1 MTPFSARAASAK
13 AKVATGSSRWQD
25 VLAGLSIAGLLL
37 PEAVAYSGIAN
48 LPPQAGVIALFAGL
62 LCYGLFGSSRFA
74 IVSATSSSAAVLAAA
89 TASMSGGEPA
99 HRMILAVGLVLLTGI
114 ALLLA
119 GLARIGGITHFI
131 ARPVLQGFAFGLA
144 LVIIVKQLAA
154 IAGIYPLHT
163 DMVRTLIELCRRT
176 DEWHPAGVALG
187 LASLVLL
194 FALGRLK
201 RIPGAAVVIVLGIAA
216 GKWLDLAHYGVAL
229 VGPISLELAMP
240 AMPRLAQGEWLR
252 LAELAIAL
260 VLVLYAETYGAIRTF
275 AMKHGDSTAPNRDLL
290 ALGAANLLSGLLH
303 GLPVGAGYSATSANE
318 AAGAVS
324 RLAGWAAAAVLFTV
338 VATLLPFIALMPHP
352 VLAAIVIHAVSH
364 TLTFATFRP
373 YFQWERD
380 RLIVVSSVL
389 AVVILGILDGLLA
402 AIGISLL
409 LMLRYLSKSNVAVL
423 GRLGNSHDYVD
434 CTLHPEAQAVPGM
447 LILRP
452 EEALFFANAERI
464 ITQAQQRIAH
474 VVPIVDTV
482 ILSLEESPDLDSTS
496 LLALDEF
503 TKFVAVQNCQL
514 IFARLKSPAHDVLAL
529 LEASQPK
536 PYLTELSVDDAVATA
551 LRLRQERACESGTT
565 ADRGLLSRKSIFIGK

>member
-1 MTPFSARAASAK
+1 MTAVSARAASAK
-13 AKVATGSSRWQD
+13 AKVATGSSCWQD

-62 LCYGLFGSSRFA
+62 LCYGSFGSSRFA

-154 IAGIYPLHT
+154 IAGIHPLHT
-163 DMVRTLIELCRRT
+163 DMVRTL
-176 DEWHPAGVALG
+176 
-187 LASLVLL
+187 
-194 FALGRLK
+194 
-201 RIPGAAVVIVLGIAA
+201 
-216 GKWLDLAHYGVAL
+216 
-229 VGPISLELAMP
+229 M
-240 AMPRLAQGEWLR
+240 
-252 LAELAIAL
+252 
-260 VLVLYAETYGAIRTF
+260 
-275 AMKHGDSTAPNRDLL
+275 

-338 VATLLPFIALMPHP
+338 VATLLPFIALIPHP

-389 AVVILGILDGLLA
+389 AVVTLGILDGLLA

-434 CTLHPEAQAVPGM
+434 CTLHREAQAVPGL

-474 VVPIVDTV
+474 GVPTVDTV

-503 TKFVAVQNCQL
+503 TKCVAVQNCQL

-536 PYLTELSVDDAVATA
+536 PYLTELSADDAVATA

-565 ADRGLLSRKSIFIGK
+565 ADRGLSSRKSIFIGK